1 LIAILG
7 AGLAGLSTAFYLEMA
22 GKKSYTI
29 FEKNDRVGGTCRS
42 EKVDGFT
49 FDYTGHFLHFAT
61 PEVKQLVLDLMK
73 KNIHSLERDSW
84 IYSKNVL
91 TPYPFQQN
99 TYGLPPKVIKECV
112 LGLIEAKYANTP
124 NGVNPLP
131 PTGNFKEWIDRTFG
145 RGIAKHFMVP
155 YNEKLWTVPVGEM
168 TCDWMG
174 RFIPQPSLEDVLDGA
189 LTGKRKK
196 MGYNAVL
203 WYPLKG
209 GIESLPAAFLPHVSK
224 PKLNSEAI
232 KIDLKRKAIIL
243 KDDRRVH
250 YEWLVSTMPLNQLMK
265 IASPIPREVREA
277 TRRLRH
283 NSVLNINFGIQGRNV
298 SERHW
303 IYFPERKF
311 SFYRVGFPHNFSPHQ
326 APRGSSSVNV
336 EISYT
341 RENPVSVKEA
351 VRQSREDLIKSKILH
366 KADKIV
372 VEKCLQIPCAYVIY
386 DHDRAGGL
394 QVIQKFLDENA
405 IFSVGR
411 YGAWEY
417 SSMEDAILHG
427 KRTADALLAQIDD
440 SAHAELENG
449 SGSKLE

>member
-7 AGLAGLSTAFYLEMA
+7 AGLAGLSTAFHLEKA
-22 GKKSYTI
+22 GNKSYTV
-29 FEKNDRVGGTCRS
+29 FEKNARVGGVCRS

-61 PEVKQLVLDLMK
+61 PEVKQLVLDLLK
-73 KNIHSLERDSW
+73 NNIHSLERDSW

-99 TYGLPPKVIKECV
+99 TYGLPPKVIKECI
-112 LGLIEAKYANTP
+112 LGLIEAKYANLQ
-124 NGVNPLP
+124 NGGGQQP
-131 PTGNFKEWIDRTFG
+131 PSGNFKDWIDRTFG

-189 LTGKRKK
+189 LTGKKKK

-209 GIESLPAAFLPHVSK
+209 GIESLPSAFVPHVSNV
-224 PKLNSEAI
+224 KLNTDAI
-232 KIDLKRKAIIL
+232 KIDLNRKAL
-243 KDDRRVH
+243 HLGNGRRVY

-265 IASPIPREVREA
+265 IAGPIPSEVRDA
-277 TRRLRH
+277 ARKLHH
-283 NSVLNINFGIQGRNV
+283 NSVLNINFGIEGRNV

-311 SFYRVGFPHNFSPHQ
+311 SFYRVGFPHNFAPHQ
-326 APRGSSSVNV
+326 APRGCSSVNV

-351 VRQSREDLIKSKILH
+351 VRRSREDLIKAKILH
-366 KADKIV
+366 KSDKIV

-386 DHDRAGGL
+386 DHDRAGRL
-394 QVIQKFLDENA
+394 QVIQKFLDDHG
-405 IFSVGR
+405 IYSVGR

-427 KRTADALLAQIDD
+427 KRTADALLARVD
-440 SAHAELENG
+440 G
-449 SGSKLE
+449 SDRSDTR